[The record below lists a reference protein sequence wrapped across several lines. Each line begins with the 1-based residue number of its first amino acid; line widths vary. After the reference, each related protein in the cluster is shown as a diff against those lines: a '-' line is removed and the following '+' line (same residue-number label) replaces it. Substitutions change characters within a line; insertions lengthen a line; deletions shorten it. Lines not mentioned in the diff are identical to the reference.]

1 MGSNVFGGL
10 YIVFFLVF
18 TVSPLSHVWPSDQSR
33 APFPFLKGFYMLRH
47 ILYSHNVHMFD
58 TVLAYVAVSQSSENS
73 MHGLPGGHIRMRMVC
88 VFLSVW
94 TLTEMQVLCAGPEV
108 RHYTQEYSVLLFE
121 VEPLFF
127 LLLIISVV
135 LEKMQRINLVR
146 KKSLS
151 VDGSPSALCSSYRT

>member
-1 MGSNVFGGL
+1 M
-10 YIVFFLVF
+10 
-18 TVSPLSHVWPSDQSR
+18 
-33 APFPFLKGFYMLRH
+33 
-47 ILYSHNVHMFD
+47 
-58 TVLAYVAVSQSSENS
+58 
-73 MHGLPGGHIRMRMVC
+73 
-88 VFLSVW
+88 
-94 TLTEMQVLCAGPEV
+94 LCAGPEV